1 MTITIPTDKVK
12 FFRQGIE
19 ILKHIP
25 PLNKLTSRELDVLG
39 YLLYYDYEYRTIEES
54 LRGKLVFDYENRV
67 KIRDFIGITEAGFNN
82 LIKTLKTKGIIK
94 GKQIIPKI
102 KLDPENPEI
111 IFKFKF
117 DEEVKDW

>member
-117 DEEVKDW
+117 DEEIKD

>member
-117 DEEVKDW
+117 DEEVKD

>member
-1 MTITIPTDKVK
+1 MTTTIPTDKVK

-117 DEEVKDW
+117 DEEVKD